1 MTKDF
6 ALGFLCGILFIL
18 ILFMMSPPSPLE
30 KRSKRQPVGKGA
42 KIENLYDESEAV

>member
-30 KRSKRQPVGKGA
+30 KRSKRQPVG
-42 KIENLYDESEAV
+42 DESKYSEWREAAG